1 MKKIVLFFTC
11 LLIVSNVCAWEY
23 TTDRFVISDLTVYPG
38 GEEAEFTVSLE
49 GSRIYTA
56 YNLDIHLPEGME
68 INYYEGEPDVYRTGS
83 LYPQKRGE
91 YQHTLDFSYGVVGP
105 RWLRLACS
113 SNTNA
118 NLLGMSGELFTVV
131 VKVSPYMKPGEAK
144 ITIDGQNLTMSENAA
159 KFVPYDYEKT
169 IAVANTSKV
178 KVNVNAENKWSTC
191 VLPFDAAVPSGVT
204 AYSCTSTNG
213 DNLVLSA
220 NETMSA
226 YTPYILYAPTGYS
239 GELSGE
245 VEPSKYVEIATAG
258 LLSGA
263 IIPQIVTDGYV
274 LQNQGDGAM
283 FYAVNGQRFSIPE
296 GRCWLTADVS
306 LGKAFYGFMEETAG
320 ITVTSNIANDYIY
333 YNLQGLKVKDPA
345 TLRVYICNG
354 KKIVVR

>member
-23 TTDRFVISDLTVYPG
+23 TTDKFVISDLTVYPG

-83 LYPQKRGE
+83 LYPNRRGE
-91 YQHTLDFSYGVVGP
+91 YQHTLDFTYGVVGP

-118 NLLGMSGELFTVV
+118 DLLGKSGELFTVV

-144 ITIDGQNLTMSENAA
+144 ITIDGQNLTMRENAA

-169 IAVANTSKV
+169 ITVANTSKV
-178 KVNVNAENKWSTC
+178 KVNVNAENMWSTC

-226 YTPYILYAPTGYS
+226 YTPYILYAPSGYS

-245 VEPSKYVEIATAG
+245 VDPSKYVKVATAG

-274 LQNQGDGAM
+274 LQNQGEGAM

-296 GRCWLTADVS
+296 GRCWLSADVS
-306 LGKAFYGFMEETAG
+306 LGKAFYSFTQETTG
-320 ITVTSNIANDYIY
+320 VHSMYQTPDNNVF
-333 YNLQGLKVKDPA
+333 YNLQGITISEPVAKGF
-345 TLRVYICNG
+345 YIKNG
-354 KKIVVR
+354 KKFIK